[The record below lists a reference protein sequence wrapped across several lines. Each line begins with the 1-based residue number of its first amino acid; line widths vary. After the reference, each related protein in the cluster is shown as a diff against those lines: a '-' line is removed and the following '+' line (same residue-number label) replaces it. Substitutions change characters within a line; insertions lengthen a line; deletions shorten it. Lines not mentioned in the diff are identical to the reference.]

1 MDMINDFDFI
11 RIPVAS
17 LAEPLDVFSMRRKI
31 NEISKHYCL
40 RSYSDKNNAS
50 VDLISELIEAS
61 HSPTPYAELKELWN
75 FLSPAVKHKEDIYIA
90 LIDHFNKIKN
100 KYSSVGSVK
109 VSCAIFRP
117 YISLPL
123 SDDERHS
130 HFSMKL
136 KETLGRFFNRLR
148 SNATLSSFVVGYTW
162 VILRDVLDGY
172 PYVHINF
179 YTKHDKVNEKLG
191 YEITKLWLSCVNPDS
206 PCKVKNKL
214 ISTGWLRDCYSIG
227 SGVVRHF
234 SFSKNFS
241 NTDVMEDFHTN
252 FHINDTV
259 KNIIDID
266 YFRGQLKIIF
276 VDDFNQHSILKHSPI
291 VIDEQA
297 LKSYFLSLA
306 KEACCYYKTNTF
318 FQNPVIDKNKNTEKK
333 RMFRTYGISGIK

>member
-11 RIPVAS
+11 RIPSAS
-17 LAEPLDVFSMRRKI
+17 FAEPLDVFSMRRKI
-31 NEISKHYCL
+31 NEISKNYCL
-40 RSYSDKNNAS
+40 RHYSDSKGAS
-50 VDLISELIEAS
+50 VDLISELRDAS
-61 HSPTPYAELKELWN
+61 YSLTPYAEFKELWGV
-75 FLSPAVKHKEDIYIA
+75 LSPAVKHKEDICIA
-90 LIDHFNKIKN
+90 LVDHFNKIKN
-100 KYSSVGSVK
+100 KYPSVGSVK
-109 VSCAIFRP
+109 VSCTLLRP
-117 YISLPL
+117 CINLPL

-162 VILRDVLDGY
+162 VILRDALDGY

-191 YEITKLWLSCVNPDS
+191 YEITKSWLSCVNPDS
-206 PCKVKNKL
+206 PYKVKNKL
-214 ISTGWLRDCYSIG
+214 IPARWFRDGYATG
-227 SGVVRHF
+227 SGIVRHF
-234 SFSKNFS
+234 SFSSNFS
-241 NTDVMEDFHTN
+241 NTDIMEDFHTH
-252 FHINDTV
+252 FHVNNII

-276 VDDFNQHSILKHSPI
+276 VDDFNQHSILKHSSI
-291 VIDEQA
+291 EIDERA

-318 FQNPVIDKNKNTEKK
+318 FQTPAIDKDKNTGKK
-333 RMFRTYGISGIK
+333 RMFRTYGISGVK